1 MSNCEGGGDTGAG
14 DTGSDSVSM
23 CGCGTDPENFGY
35 QVSGGRCCSIGMKT
49 GCAEEGEFCL
59 SCEGYTMDQCSGGGD
74 TGSDT
79 SEDTGEPEC
88 SGAVG
93 IDSYGMEDG
102 QCCSMVRCSDGRVV
116 GAACGAYDISQ
127 CSGGGDTGSD
137 TSGDTG

>member
-1 MSNCEGGGDTGAG
+1 VLEIQAAG
-14 DTGSDSVSM
+14 DSGSDTYDE
-23 CGCGTDPENFGY
+23 CGCGTDPEHYGY
-35 QVSGGRCCSIGMKT
+35 VISEGQCCSIGMKT
-49 GCAEEGEFCL
+49 GCSDEGSPCL
-59 SCEGYTMDQCSGGGD
+59 GCGVEMSQCTGGGD